1 MKRKFLFVFIFF
13 VLSISCFSQNSDLKY
28 YSDIEKDYDGWA
40 LAEYV
45 DKLEDDYIIF
55 LNAYIEA
62 FKALFT
68 KINVEVLEKVSKK
81 NLWLFQ
87 QALDEWDYKSGEIYA
102 VFCSESYDED
112 EGILFLAIV
121 NEEDTPEWVAAYI
134 NIDQMEDLGSIF

>member
-28 YSDIEKDYDGWA
+28 YSGIEKDYDGWA

-45 DKLEDDYIIF
+45 DKLEDDDIIF
-55 LNAYIEA
+55 LNAYIEV
-62 FKALFT
+62 FKAIFT

-81 NLWLFQ
+81 DLWLFQ
-87 QALDEWDYKSGEIYA
+87 QALDEWDYKSGEIYL

-112 EGILFLAIV
+112 EGIVFLAIV

>member
-28 YSDIEKDYDGWA
+28 YSGIEKDYDGWA

-45 DKLEDDYIIF
+45 DKLEDDDIIF

-121 NEEDTPEWVAAYI
+121 NE
-134 NIDQMEDLGSIF
+134 